1 MKHLDLF
8 SGIGGFALAAR
19 WVGWETVGFCEIDP
33 YCQKVLR
40 KHWPDVPIYEDVKK
54 LDGRTVGH
62 VDIITGGFPCQDI
75 SYAGKGA
82 GILGE
87 RSGLWSE
94 LCRIIGEVR
103 PRYAVLENVAAL
115 LNRGLDRVAGDL
127 AEIRY
132 DAEWHCISA
141 AHVGAPHLRDRVW
154 IIAYPQYPDTDSTRP
169 HREEV
174 NFDGSAEQI
183 HQQIRFAES
192 LCSVL
197 ADTDGARGKI
207 FGEARNGRAHD
218 WCNEK
223 PANES
228 CERSRP
234 GKWFAEPNV
243 GRVVARVSNGLDGGR
258 LNGQTSEGGTA
269 EVLRAMR
276 GPNDAETI
284 RWPAR
289 GYGGIQSS
297 EVLLTQLC
305 EYEGR
310 PTPLGNI
317 SLEGEEI
324 PEITV
329 RGVWFNGKTSCSSC
343 RRQSEKQRFK
353 EHPNLVCLLSQLLS
367 CNCGSTWLDP
377 TGTPSTSS
385 RVDRL
390 KGLGNSIVPQV
401 AEVIFRSIE
410 AADEKV

>member
-1 MKHLDLF
+1 VKHLDLF

-197 ADTDGARGKI
+197 ADTDEQGSQGHRRLC
-207 FGEARNGRAHD
+207 ER
-218 WCNEK
+218 
-223 PANES
+223 ANELS
-228 CERSRP
+228 SWP
-234 GKWFAEPNV
+234 GNWTVEETWFTKSGV
-243 GRVVARVSNGLDGGR
+243 GRVAH
-258 LNGQTSEGGTA
+258 
-269 EVLRAMR
+269 
-276 GPNDAETI
+276 
-284 RWPAR
+284 
-289 GYGGIQSS
+289 
-297 EVLLTQLC
+297 
-305 EYEGR
+305 
-310 PTPLGNI
+310 
-317 SLEGEEI
+317 
-324 PEITV
+324 
-329 RGVWFNGKTSCSSC
+329 GVPK
-343 RRQSEKQRFK
+343 
-353 EHPNLVCLLSQLLS
+353 
-367 CNCGSTWLDP
+367 
-377 TGTPSTSS
+377 